1 MAANRT
7 LFVNLAVEDLDRSVA
22 FFTALGFT
30 FDPRFT
36 DDTATC
42 MVINDHAFA
51 MLLVKERFRDFIDKE
66 IVDSTQQTEA
76 IMALSA
82 EGRDDVDSLV
92 RTALAAGGTSAREP
106 MDYGFM
112 YGHSFHDPDGHLW
125 EVMWMDVE
133 EFERAQAERTA
144 ASA

>member
-1 MAANRT
+1 M
-7 LFVNLAVEDLDRSVA
+7 LFVNLAVERLDRSVA
-22 FFTALGFT
+22 FFTALGFG
-30 FDPRFT
+30 FDARFT
-36 DDTATC
+36 DETATC
-42 MVINDHAFA
+42 MVINDQAFA
-51 MLLVKERFRDFIDKE
+51 MLLVKDRFRDFIDKE

-82 EGRDDVDSLV
+82 ESRDDVDSLV
-92 RTALAAGGTSAREP
+92 RKALAAGGTPARDP

-125 EVMWMDVE
+125 EVTWIDME